1 MAFIGMRL
9 TLLKIELLCAELERI
24 EPYMGGE
31 GVTMNRRTFLPAS
44 FLGAMAMAGLPK
56 IAAAAEMT
64 ETERAN
70 IKVIGDMVAT
80 WDIVAGSTPQDIDKL
95 KPFFVD
101 DCAFRLRPTD
111 TSPTWGFDV
120 AQAAIQRGT
129 ANSQKIRHEL
139 LDRFAKGPVV
149 VMEKLNQ
156 FIAPEKTRT
165 SHVVAV
171 FLMKDGK
178 IAEWTE
184 YFISAA

>member
-1 MAFIGMRL
+1 
-9 TLLKIELLCAELERI
+9 
-24 EPYMGGE
+24 
-31 GVTMNRRTFLPAS
+31 MNRRTFLPTA
-44 FLGAMAMAGLPK
+44 FLGALALAGLPRTSQ
-56 IAAAAEMT
+56 AAGMT
-64 ETERAN
+64 ESEKAN
-70 IKVIGDMVAT
+70 IKTISDMVST
-80 WDIVAGSTPQDIDKL
+80 WDIVAASAPLDIGRL
-95 KPFFVD
+95 KPFFAD

-111 TSPTWGFDV
+111 TAAARGLEV
-120 AQAAIQRGT
+120 VEAAIQRGT
-129 ANSQKIRHEL
+129 ANGQKIHHEL

-156 FIAPEKTRT
+156 FITPEKTRT

>member
-1 MAFIGMRL
+1 MEKMD
-9 TLLKIELLCAELERI
+9 
-24 EPYMGGE
+24 
-31 GVTMNRRTFLPAS
+31 RRTFLPAA
-44 FLGAMAMAGLPK
+44 FLGALAMAELPQALK
-56 IAAAAEMT
+56 AAET
-64 ETERAN
+64 SDAEKAN
-70 IKVIGDMVAT
+70 LKVVTDMVAI
-80 WDIVAGSTPQDIDKL
+80 WDIVAAFDPPDIARL
-95 KPFFVD
+95 KPFFAD

-111 TSPTWGFDV
+111 TAPTRGLEEV
-120 AQAAIQRGT
+120 AAAMQRGT
-129 ANSQKIRHEL
+129 ANGQKVHHEL

-156 FIAPEKTRT
+156 FIAADKTRT

>member
-1 MAFIGMRL
+1 
-9 TLLKIELLCAELERI
+9 
-24 EPYMGGE
+24 
-31 GVTMNRRTFLPAS
+31 MNRRTFVPAS

-56 IAAAAEMT
+56 FASAAEMT
-64 ETERAN
+64 EAERAN

-80 WDIVAGSTPQDIDKL
+80 WDMVAASNPPETDKL
-95 KPFFVD
+95 KTFFAD

-111 TSPTWGFDV
+111 TAPMRGFDV
-120 AQAAIQRGT
+120 VQAAIQRGT
-129 ANSQKIRHEL
+129 ANGQKIRHEL

-156 FIAPEKTRT
+156 FITPEKTRT

>member
-1 MAFIGMRL
+1 
-9 TLLKIELLCAELERI
+9 
-24 EPYMGGE
+24 
-31 GVTMNRRTFLPAS
+31 MNRRTFFPARFFGALTMAALP
-44 FLGAMAMAGLPK
+44 G
-56 IAAAAEMT
+56 IAATADMT
-64 ETERAN
+64 ESERTN
-70 IKVIGDMVAT
+70 SKVIGDMVAM
-80 WDIVAGSTPQDIDKL
+80 WDIVAASTPPDVDKL
-95 KPFFVD
+95 KPFFTD

-111 TSPTWGFDV
+111 TAATRGFDV
-120 AQAAIQRGT
+120 VQAAIQRGT
-129 ANSQKIRHEL
+129 ANGQKIRHEL

-156 FIAPEKTRT
+156 FITPDKTRT